1 MWMFSLTRAAN
12 ADHPAVASKR
22 GHVSKE
28 EICGPTGY
36 QRSVTHMMT
45 PFGKAHFAW
54 ETTDYFHLC

>member
-1 MWMFSLTRAAN
+1 MFSLTRAAN

-36 QRSVTHMMT
+36 QHSVTHMMT
-45 PFGKAHFAW
+45 PFGKAHFA
-54 ETTDYFHLC
+54 